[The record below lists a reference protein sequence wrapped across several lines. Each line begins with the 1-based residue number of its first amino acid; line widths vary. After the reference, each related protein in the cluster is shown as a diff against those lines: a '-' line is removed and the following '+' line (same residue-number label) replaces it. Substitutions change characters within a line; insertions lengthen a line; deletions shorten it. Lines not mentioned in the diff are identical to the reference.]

1 MLLLS
6 AAVAA
11 LPLTAKPLMDTTQ
24 VFHLG
29 EVTVFEHQ
37 RTFKADQVS
46 ADFIKSADMQR
57 VSEALNWIPGLIV
70 QETGGRS
77 EAGFMLRGISSA
89 EVPVYIDGVPMTAP
103 YDGTVDL
110 YRLSAGMLSKID
122 VSKSA
127 SSLLMGGNTLGPSIN
142 LVSRQP
148 QKPLELHYDVNT
160 LWHSNLNVGGRWGQ
174 WFAQVDLGY
183 ANVRNFRLPHSYPT
197 DSPYLDGHQ
206 RLNSRSR
213 DVNLNAKVGFVPNAT
228 DEYVVGYTLVRAEK
242 HVPPYLG
249 KNGKAQFR
257 IYPEWNKD
265 EVYFHSK
272 TRLAPTLT
280 LKSRLWYDTFKNT
293 LDSYDDFTYSSQKG
307 KQGWTSV
314 YDDYALGAN
323 ANLIWATSGN
333 NDVKFG
339 GNYKYD
345 VHRSHNVGEPVA
357 HITEGIY
364 SFVVE
369 DEARINPQ
377 MSVTASIGWF
387 ARQGYKIEEYN
398 KKSGITEMPNSHD
411 GNINALAAFDY
422 HPTATQHF
430 RFTMSRSSL
439 FARMKDRYSYKLGK
453 AIPNPDLGTQKAF
466 NLDASYEGRWK
477 QLHWQAGVFYNF
489 ITDIIQE
496 VTGVDESDP
505 KIYQLQN
512 RGEAQY
518 RGFELGAGYELPWLT
533 AQANYS
539 FIDQKNMDN
548 KDLKFLYS
556 PKSKFTAFLELRPVW
571 QLRLQGRMI
580 AQSKAYSSSDGV
592 TSTAGFATIDASLAR
607 KVWKADLKLGVLN
620 VADRV
625 YEYTEGF
632 PMRGRTWYASVSF
645 DL

>member
-1 MLLLS
+1 MLLLT
-6 AAVAA
+6 AAMAA
-11 LPLTAKPLMDTTQ
+11 LPLMEEPITDTTQ

-37 RTFKADQVS
+37 KTFKTDQINS
-46 ADFIKSADMQR
+46 DFMKSADMQR
-57 VSEALNWIPGLIV
+57 VSDALNWVPGLIV

-77 EAGFMLRGISSA
+77 EAGVMLRGISSA
-89 EVPVYIDGVPMTAP
+89 DVPIYIDGVPMTAP

-110 YRLSAGMLSKID
+110 YRLPAGMLSKID

-127 SSLLMGGNTLGPSIN
+127 SSLLLGGNTLGPSIN

-148 QKPLELHYDVNT
+148 QKPLELHFDLNT
-160 LWHSNLNVGGRWGQ
+160 LWHSNLNVGGRWGK

-197 DSPYLDGHQ
+197 DSPYLDGHK

-213 DVNLNAKVGFVPNAT
+213 DFNLNAKVGYVPNAT
-228 DEYVVGYTLVRAEK
+228 DEYVMGYSLVRAEK

-249 KNGKAQFR
+249 TNGKAQFR

-265 EVYFHSK
+265 EVYFHSI

-280 LKSRLWYDTFKNT
+280 LKSRMWYDTFKNT
-293 LDSYDDFTYSSQKG
+293 LDSYDDFTYSTQKG
-307 KQGWTSV
+307 KQGWTSI

-323 ANLIWATSGN
+323 VNLIWAESDN
-333 NDVKFG
+333 NDLKFG

-345 VHRSHNVGEPVA
+345 VHRSHNVGEPTA

-369 DEARINPQ
+369 DEARINSQ
-377 MSVTASIGWF
+377 ISVTASLGWF

-398 KKSGITEMPNSHD
+398 KKHGITEMPNTHD
-411 GNINALAAFDY
+411 GNLNALTAFDY
-422 HPTATQHF
+422 HPSATQHF

-453 AIPNPDLGTQKAF
+453 AIPNPNLSTEKAF
-466 NLDASYEGRWK
+466 NLDATYEGRWQ
-477 QLHWQAGVFYNF
+477 QLSWHGSVFYNF
-489 ITDIIQE
+489 IDDIIQE
-496 VTGVDESDP
+496 VTGVDDSDP

-512 RGEAQY
+512 RGKAQY
-518 RGFELGAGYELPWLT
+518 RGFELGAGYELSWLT

-539 FIDQKNMDN
+539 LTHQRNMDN

-556 PKSKFTAFLELRPVW
+556 PKSKFTAFLELRPFW

-580 AQSKAYSSSDGV
+580 AQSKAYSSSDGSS
-592 TSTAGFATIDASLAR
+592 STAGFATIDASLAR
-607 KVWKADLKLGVLN
+607 KVWKTDIKVGVLN

-625 YEYTEGF
+625 YEYSEGF
-632 PMRGRTWYASVSF
+632 PMRGRTWYTSVSF